1 MHVLLIHQ
9 VFVRPEDPG
18 GTRHYDFARYLVDKG
33 HRVTVLAGTRS
44 YLTGERLAA
53 GRRENPFP
61 GLEIVRC
68 GVVGGQ
74 RAGFVWRT
82 IGYFSFMLSSFWAG
96 LRTPQVDVLW
106 GTSPPIFQGWTAW
119 LLARLKGKRW
129 LLEVRD
135 LWPEFAIQVGAL
147 RNRGLIGLSE
157 WLEGFLYR
165 HSDEIVV
172 NSPGFVEHIQYI
184 DPSAKEILIVPNGVE
199 LVGDRLGGSRESP
212 DASKGTGSLLR
223 ETHGLN
229 GKFIALY
236 AGAHGMA
243 NDLSQ
248 LVDAAASLQQDPRIA
263 IVLVGD
269 GPEKI
274 ALQER
279 ARAERLDNLLFL
291 PPVEKASVSALIAE
305 ADCGLAVLKAIPM
318 FATTYPNKV
327 FDYMAS
333 ELPIV
338 LAIDGV
344 IRQVVEAAEAGITVA
359 PGDGAA
365 IGEAIRRLADDPEA
379 AKDMGRKGQVYV
391 EAHFERRLMA
401 EKMEEVLLAL
411 S

>member
-1 MHVLLIHQ
+1 
-9 VFVRPEDPG
+9 
-18 GTRHYDFARYLVDKG
+18 
-33 HRVTVLAGTRS
+33 
-44 YLTGERLAA
+44 
-53 GRRENPFP
+53 
-61 GLEIVRC
+61 
-68 GVVGGQ
+68 
-74 RAGFVWRT
+74 
-82 IGYFSFMLSSFWAG
+82 
-96 LRTPQVDVLW
+96 
-106 GTSPPIFQGWTAW
+106 
-119 LLARLKGKRW
+119 
-129 LLEVRD
+129 
-135 LWPEFAIQVGAL
+135 
-147 RNRGLIGLSE
+147 
-157 WLEGFLYR
+157 
-165 HSDEIVV
+165 
-172 NSPGFVEHIQYI
+172 
-184 DPSAKEILIVPNGVE
+184 
-199 LVGDRLGGSRESP
+199 
-212 DASKGTGSLLR
+212 
-223 ETHGLN
+223 
-229 GKFIALY
+229 
-236 AGAHGMA
+236 MA

-248 LVDAAASLQQDPRIA
+248 LVDAAASLQQEPRIA

-274 ALQER
+274 SLQER

-291 PPVEKASVSALIAE
+291 PPVEKASVSALMAE

-344 IRQVVEAAEAGITVA
+344 IRQVVEAAEAGISVT

-365 IGEAIRRLADDPEA
+365 IGQAIRRLADDPEA